1 VGPEHSWLADTRRA
15 EYVSITDAE
24 AVNACFELARL
35 EGILPA
41 LESAHALADAMRV
54 APTMRKEQTIIVNL
68 SGRGDKDLHS
78 LLKAAPQRFQS
89 TRAQEGQ

>member
-1 VGPEHSWLADTRRA
+1 M

-54 APTMRKEQTIIVNL
+54 APTMRRDQTIIVNL

-78 LLKAAPQRFQS
+78 LLKAAPERFQA
-89 TRAQEGQ
+89 TRGKETH